1 MQTHMTTICWLLVR
15 LYRFFVFCLYL
26 SVGLVAQPK
35 SHVSTQIHFDPV
47 VILDPKLIT
56 EQLYDDKYLDE
67 YHEMSPH
74 AIFGVSQNQTLLEAE
89 CLVHLSVITTRLA
102 LLLQFSAWT
111 ENMSESVLDDVV
123 CDYFLET
130 FTDSKLMI
138 QPAADSDSDSES
150 DREFEEE
157 SHDSESKEDA
167 DDFEHVSSVCFIRDV
182 CFNLE
187 KLSAVVKKEMDICE
201 TEIEAYPS
209 PELLQQARENVC
221 ETVLDP
227 RLVNNFVMEMTP
239 NGNVAMRYSADKG
252 AFEYFSDRAVPR
264 RFLEAV
270 GRKYVITFQCPHLF
284 VDTAAEI
291 EVATVKHAEQA
302 AKTKVRED
310 LQVAEK
316 SKQIFA
322 KFKTYNK
329 PGKKTAATNPY
340 SKNRTSPSAS
350 PYQYGKSKD
359 GNKEKNDQGIV
370 QERSNTYIHMDKLSS
385 FSPVQKVAK
394 KEVSKKAVM
403 SYADYKASLAV

>member
-1 MQTHMTTICWLLVR
+1 MMQTHITTICWALVR

-26 SVGLVAQPK
+26 SVGLVQTEAQPK
-35 SHVSTQIHFDPV
+35 SHTSTQIHFDPV

-56 EQLYDDKYLDE
+56 EQLYEDKYLDD
-67 YHEMSPH
+67 YHDMCPH
-74 AIFGVSQNQTLLEAE
+74 AIFSVSQNHTLLEAE

-102 LLLQFSAWT
+102 LLLQFSAWST
-111 ENMSESVLDDVV
+111 DMSESVLDDVV
-123 CDYFLET
+123 CDYMLET

-138 QPAADSDSDSES
+138 QPAADSESDSESKDSDSES
-150 DREFEEE
+150 
-157 SHDSESKEDA
+157 KA

-182 CFNLE
+182 CFDAE
-187 KLSAVVKKEMDICE
+187 KLRVAVQKEMEQDE

-227 RLVNNFVMEMTP
+227 RLVHNFVMEMTP